1 MGIELSMEVKDIIQ
15 RMVETVKRYH
25 LEMMNTLVLFD
36 TLLLN
41 RLFATAV
48 EVSSESTLEE
58 IVSEVRKLIKSTA
71 GGYADGRK
79 LIRHFRSGC
88 TG

>member
-15 RMVETVKRYH
+15 RMVEAVKRYQ

-41 RLFATAV
+41 RLFATSI

-58 IVSEVRKLIKSTA
+58 IVSEVRKLIKNKDLLEQEEKEN
-71 GGYADGRK
+71 G
-79 LIRHFRSGC
+79 
-88 TG
+88 